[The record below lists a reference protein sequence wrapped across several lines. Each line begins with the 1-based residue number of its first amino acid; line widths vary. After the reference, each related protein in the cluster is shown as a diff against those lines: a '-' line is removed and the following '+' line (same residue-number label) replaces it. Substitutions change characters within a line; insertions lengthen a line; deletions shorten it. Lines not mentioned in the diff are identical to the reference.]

1 MPGRGVCCGAA
12 EFDALVTK
20 PPIFPCKEGPTTLSD
35 VEVRLCE
42 RRLYLFE
49 QGGVKPCRFCR
60 GDAAYTC
67 DKSEVTPSSRPHQGS
82 GDLSWQASFA

>member
-20 PPIFPCKEGPTTLSD
+20 PPIFPCKEGPTTPSD
-35 VEVRLCE
+35 VEVRSCE

-49 QGGVKPCRFCR
+49 QGGVKPCRFRR

-67 DKSEVTPSSRPHQGS
+67 DESVVTPCSRSHQAS
-82 GDLSWQASFA
+82 CDLSRQACSA